1 MSIRNSPPHSLTLSV
16 RAYRQP
22 MLALQFK
29 SILFGEPHDARH
41 LNAVTNITDR
51 AAILCPRS
59 ILYEHRAPLPPRI
72 YKFNF
77 ARCEIYD
84 RLPVSLNFQT
94 LQFSPVISHLYIY
107 IYLEIGMGSNWI
119 CKCKSSSMDSSAAV
133 ILLIRCKRPIACVYN
148 DYEVLFLM

>member
-1 MSIRNSPPHSLTLSV
+1 
-16 RAYRQP
+16 

-59 ILYEHRAPLPPRI
+59 ILYEHCAPLPPRI

-107 IYLEIGMGSNWI
+107 ISGNRDGIKLDLQMQIKFDGFERCSNI
-119 CKCKSSSMDSSAAV
+119 INKMQTTDCMC
-133 ILLIRCKRPIACVYN
+133 I
-148 DYEVLFLM
+148 